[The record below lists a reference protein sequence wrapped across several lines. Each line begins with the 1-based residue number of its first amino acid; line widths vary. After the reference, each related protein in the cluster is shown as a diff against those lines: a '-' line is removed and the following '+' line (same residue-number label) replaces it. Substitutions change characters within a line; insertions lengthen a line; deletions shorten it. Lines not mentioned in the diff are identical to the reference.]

1 MNIKS
6 MIVTIVGVLALLFA
20 ANSLYVVKE
29 YERGVLLRFGK
40 IKTADLSSGLHF
52 KWPIVDQVRIFDG
65 RVLTLDARPERF
77 FTFEKKVVIVDS
89 FAKFRIDEVQKFYTA
104 TSGDENVARRLL
116 SQRINNGLRDEITA
130 RVLHEVVSGERD
142 ELMQVLTALVDAGAK
157 EELGVSIIDVR
168 VKRIDLPPEVSQS
181 VYDRMN
187 AERNKEASQY
197 RAEGEELAA
206 GIRADADK
214 QVEVLT
220 AEAYATAE
228 KLRGDGDA
236 ESANI
241 YASAYNRDKEFYKFY
256 RSMTAYKKTFSSKSD
271 VLLIDP
277 DSDFFTYMNKS
288 KK

>member
-1 MNIKS
+1 MSVKS
-6 MIVTIVGVLALLFA
+6 LFTGIFTVILLLVLS
-20 ANSLYVVKE
+20 NSIYVINE

-40 IKTADLSSGLHF
+40 VYQADLESGLHF
-52 KWPIVDQVRIFDG
+52 KVPVMDKVRIFDG
-65 RVLTLDARPERF
+65 RVLTLDAAPERF

-104 TSGDENVARRLL
+104 TSGDEAVARRLL

-142 ELMQVLTALVDAGAK
+142 ELMQILTKQVDAGAR
-157 EELGVSIIDVR
+157 EELGIKVIDVR

-214 QVEVLT
+214 QVEVLS
-220 AEAYATAE
+220 AQAYAKAE
-228 KLRGDGDA
+228 ELKGEGDA
-236 ESANI
+236 DAAEI

-256 RSMTAYKKTFSSKSD
+256 RSMSAYKNTFSNKGD
-271 VLLIDP
+271 ILLIDP
-277 DSDFFTYMNKS
+277 DSDFFTYLNKS
-288 KK
+288 KR